1 MENFWVMKLI
11 NDSTAVKIM
20 LKPGIVTDTQFE
32 IIAPQFNKT
41 DRLIN
46 SGHYGLADTAL
57 VNIIH
62 P

>member
-11 NDSTAVKIM
+11 NDSTAVKVL
-20 LKPGIVTDTQFE
+20 LKTGIVTDSQIE
-32 IIAPQFNKT
+32 ILMPLFDKN

-46 SGHYGLADTAL
+46 SGHYGLADTAR